1 MMLDRGELKDWFSST
16 EIIVEAVLVALGLYI
31 FIVHM
36 FTHERPFLEPALFRD
51 RNLSAGL
58 VLIFLVGVILFATMT
73 LLPPFL
79 QNLKGYP
86 VVDSGLLLAPRG
98 VGVMVMMVI
107 VGRLIGRVDAR
118 LLIAGGLVLAALSL
132 WEMSRFSLDVTPW
145 LIIKTG
151 VIQGFGLGLIFVPLS
166 TITFSTLA
174 PRFRGEA
181 TAMFSLL
188 RNIGSSIGIS
198 IVIALLSRNTQINH
212 ATLAEHV
219 TPFNPLM
226 QAPLLP
232 DAWSPGSA
240 AGLAAL
246 NAEVT
251 RQAASIAYLND
262 FLLMM
267 WVTLVALPFV
277 LLLKPPPRTK
287 LPAGEIAAAVE

>member
-1 MMLDRGELKDWFSST
+1 M
-16 EIIVEAVLVALGLYI
+16 
-31 FIVHM
+31 
-36 FTHERPFLEPALFRD
+36 
-51 RNLSAGL
+51 
-58 VLIFLVGVILFATMT
+58 VGVILFATMT

-98 VGVMVMMVI
+98 LDVMVMMVI

-118 LLIAGGLVLAALSL
+118 LLIAAGLVLAAASL

-166 TITFSTLA
+166 TVTFSTLA
-174 PRFRGEA
+174 PQFRGEA
-181 TAMFSLL
+181 TALFSLL

-212 ATLAEHV
+212 AVLAEHV
-219 TPFNPLM
+219 TPYNPLM
-226 QAPLLP
+226 HAPFLP
-232 DAWSPGSA
+232 DLWSPA
-240 AGLAAL
+240 NPAGLATL

-251 RQAASIAYLND
+251 RQAASIAYIND

-267 WVTLVALPFV
+267 FVTLAALPFV
-277 LLLKPPPRTK
+277 LLLKPPRRTST
-287 LPAGEIAAAVE
+287 PPGELAAAVD